1 MNNSGRQG
9 EGRKHSLMENKSRQK
24 RQRNGE
30 EKIARRRA
38 DSFGHKSET
47 GRRNIW

>member
-9 EGRKHSLMENKSRQK
+9 ETFINEEQIKAKK

-30 EKIARRRA
+30 EKITRRRA